1 MPPKK
6 PWERANIDCDADSTI
21 FVSSHPPTFVA
32 ITLRAALVAA
42 AEAEVRTFRL
52 TACAAAL
59 LRACLEEGEK
69 NQRGARGFGRSS
81 RPRVGAILPGKDAR
95 SRHLARTR
103 VTNHPQATN
112 VKPCTRKAAARPP
125 QTTWVQPWG
134 TAPPPLLQIA
144 QAPCKV
150 RPGGGGASAGLQ
162 ATCRDADTNGPPL
175 PWFRAARAAIPQE
188 EAHED
193 SLNSPSLCASSG
205 PLPSHRIPPRMHPHA
220 SRPVPQGT
228 SLRALLPHSAL
239 AARGGCA
246 LLEETCLALS
256 IFVVASGTIFYSTPG
271 KKGKLTKRKSHQT
284 Q

>member
-1 MPPKK
+1 MPQKS
-6 PWERANIDCDADSTI
+6 WERANIVCDADSTI

-59 LRACLEEGEK
+59 LRACLKEGGK
-69 NQRGARGFGRSS
+69 NQRGARGFGRST
-81 RPRVGAILPGKDAR
+81 RPRVGAFSTGKDAR

-103 VTNHPQATN
+103 VTNGPHKTN
-112 VKPCTRKAAARPP
+112 AKPHSRKPAARHPP
-125 QTTWVQPWG
+125 QTWVQPWG
-134 TAPPPLLQIA
+134 TAPPRMLQIA
-144 QAPCKV
+144 QPPCKLH
-150 RPGGGGASAGLQ
+150 PGGGGARAGLQ
-162 ATCRDADTNGPPL
+162 ATCRDADPNGPPL
-175 PWFRAARAAIPQE
+175 PWFAAARATIPQE

-205 PLPSHRIPPRMHPHA
+205 PLPSHHIPPRTQPHA

-228 SLRALLPHSAL
+228 SLRALLPHSTL

-246 LLEETCLALS
+246 LPEETCLALS
-256 IFVVASGTIFYSTPG
+256 IFVVAAERFFYSTLG
-271 KKGKLTKRKSHQT
+271 KKRN
-284 Q
+284 